1 MTTTYQLK
9 TEEVEVVD
17 DNYKTITI
25 SIPQDRP
32 ADIMEETTVA
42 RIKEEVTRM
51 EEEKTQY
58 NTNIDKR
65 IADKKALIV
74 GIKESL
80 KLDVTIE

>member
-9 TEEVEVVD
+9 TEEEVVD

-51 EEEKTQY
+51 EEEKTRY